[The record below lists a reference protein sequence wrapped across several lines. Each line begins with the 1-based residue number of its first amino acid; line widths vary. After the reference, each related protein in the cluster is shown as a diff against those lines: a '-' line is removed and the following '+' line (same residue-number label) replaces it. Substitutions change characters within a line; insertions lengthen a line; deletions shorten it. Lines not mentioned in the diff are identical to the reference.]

1 VTEASKETV
10 ILVHGLWMRGFALS
24 ALARRIAHA
33 GYEVERFDYLSLA
46 HGPEAAA
53 RKLRQR
59 MRTLGGTVH
68 VIGHSLGGLVALE
81 AVRDSRGLPPG
92 RVVCLGSPLCGSE
105 SARRLAN
112 WSGLSVLL
120 GRSTDLLCRGLA
132 PWNGARE
139 AGVIAGRVPLGLG
152 VILNGLAEPHDG
164 TVAVWETELPGVA
177 AHTVVPA
184 THTGLAF
191 SDEVAQLAI
200 RFLRTGAFELASAAA

>member
-1 VTEASKETV
+1 VALVTESV
-10 ILVHGLWMRGFALS
+10 VLVHGLWMRGFALA
-24 ALARRIAHA
+24 ALARRLQHA
-33 GYEVERFDYLSLA
+33 GFAVERFDYLSLA
-46 HGPEAAA
+46 HGPEVAA

-59 MRTLGGTVH
+59 LRQLPGTVH
-68 VIGHSLGGLVALE
+68 AIGHSLGGLVALE
-81 AVRDSRGLPPG
+81 AVRDASGLPPG

-105 SARRLAN
+105 SARRLAH
-112 WSGLSVLL
+112 WSGLNVLL

-139 AGVIAGRVPLGLG
+139 VGVIAGRVPVGLG

-164 TVAVWETELPGVA
+164 TVAVWETELPGVR
-177 AHTVVPA
+177 AHTTVPA

-200 RFLRTGAFELASAAA
+200 RFLRTGAFAPASAAA